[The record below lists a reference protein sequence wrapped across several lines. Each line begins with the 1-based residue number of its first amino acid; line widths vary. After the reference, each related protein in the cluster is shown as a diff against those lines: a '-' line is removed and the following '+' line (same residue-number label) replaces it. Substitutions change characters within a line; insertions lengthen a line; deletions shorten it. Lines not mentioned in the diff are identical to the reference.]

1 MHFLVSRV
9 SIWVAVSG
17 YPSVFFFLKRLTPL
31 LSMYGCTRT
40 ITVNTGSL
48 FYCYCYYYIFK
59 LSRCTLLKIFEN
71 AHGYPP
77 HKFWFTTPK
86 LLTYAWSFYC
96 RKKTINVFSLTS
108 YLIPHIFISQPQ
120 CCWNFSWIELQMLLR
135 CCLIHITII
144 ILRHILYLVFLCL
157 CLGLGPFYCTYVIYF
172 SFSVSSSL
180 SLII

>member
-1 MHFLVSRV
+1 MTFPKPICILFQPLTS
-9 SIWVAVSG
+9 A

-31 LSMYGCTRT
+31 LSKYGCTRT

-48 FYCYCYYYIFK
+48 FYCYYYIFK
-59 LSRCTLLKIFEN
+59 LSRCSLLKIFEN

-96 RKKTINVFSLTS
+96 RRKTINVFSLTS

-120 CCWNFSWIELQMLLR
+120 SCWNFSWIELQMLLR

-172 SFSVSSSL
+172 PFSVSSSL
-180 SLII
+180 PLII